1 MIFLKL
7 QNTSSSFQFPPQWE
21 KIERG
26 ECQFSTHSV
35 HFSTPF
41 TNEESEKMGHFSY
54 ILVIMPAWSFPSLE
68 CLLTTWVGAK
78 AHTHTNPH
86 PWGRQ
91 ENCDAGAER
100 KKGAY
105 VTEVAT
111 RRCSAR
117 FRKYSIQSQS
127 LFTFTHKVEL
137 KDAYAVGMNRSEIR
151 ASDVGRIWKK
161 VERKSVQIRYSILK
175 MYFNSCPALLRFVV
189 SCRLVFISF

>member
-21 KIERG
+21 KKMQG
-26 ECQFSTHSV
+26 ENVNFQPTPYTFPLLLPMRRAKKWAISPTYLSLCRHDHSLPLSV
-35 HFSTPF
+35 CWRH
-41 TNEESEKMGHFSY
+41 G
-54 ILVIMPAWSFPSLE
+54 LE
-68 CLLTTWVGAK
+68 QM
-78 AHTHTNPH
+78 HTHTNPH

-137 KDAYAVGMNRSEIR
+137 KDAHAVGMNRSEIR

-161 VERKSVQIRYSILK
+161 VERKSVQIRYSI
-175 MYFNSCPALLRFVV
+175 
-189 SCRLVFISF
+189 